1 MKYRTSKLQ
10 EQIMQIIREKKVD
23 GYTIYPRTIFEL
35 LLERFDYTNK
45 RTLSASL
52 SRALKTLEKQ
62 ARIKLVR
69 SLWNDKEQN
78 LKRKKRNYYNEK
90 YYSIELLN
98 ANTRDSRKSADSKIK
113 VNSQSVKQLANRFK
127 KEGGGGR

>member
-52 SRALKTLEKQ
+52 SRALKTLEKRG
-62 ARIKLVR
+62 RIKLIR

-127 KEGGGGR
+127 KEGGGR